1 MPTFPNGFVW
11 GVSTAAYQIEG
22 AVHEGGRG
30 ASIWDTFSHTPGRV
44 ANGDTGDVAC
54 DHVHRYRE
62 DVDLMADLGVDAY
75 RFSVAWSRLFP
86 EGRGRPNRSGRDF
99 YDRLIDTL
107 LEAGVAPWICPFHW
121 DLPQALQ
128 DRGGWSARDTVH
140 HFTDYVAFLA
150 EAYGDRVG
158 HFLLINEPNVYA
170 LLGHLLGVHAPGVAD
185 VAAFGAATHHLNLA
199 TGQGIELLRSLGDW
213 QLGTVL
219 NLQPVHAVDGDDEGD
234 LGAAALFD
242 AVWNRNALDPLLR
255 GSYPDLTHALVE
267 PFVVDGDLDRIHQR
281 LDLLGVNYYTRVL
294 VRADPASLVGI
305 AQAPVPAD
313 AETTATGW
321 EVTPDALREQL
332 LELKCDYGNPPVF
345 VTENGAAF
353 ADEITP
359 AGSVHDTARVRYLE
373 RHLAALHE
381 ALEAGADVRGYFV
394 WSLLDNFE
402 WTEGYQM
409 RFGIVHV
416 DFANQER
423 TLKASFA
430 RFREIITDNGFTESE
445 G

>member
-1 MPTFPNGFVW
+1 MPTFPKGFVW
-11 GVSTAAYQIEG
+11 GASTAAYQIEG

-30 ASIWDTFSHTPGRV
+30 ATTWDTFSHTPGKV

-62 DVDLMADLGVDAY
+62 DVGLMADLGVGAY

-86 EGRGRPNRSGRDF
+86 EGRGRPNRSGVDF

-107 LEAGVAPWICPFHW
+107 LEEGVAPWICPFHW

-140 HFTDYVAFLA
+140 YFTDYVAFLA
-150 EAYGDRVG
+150 QAYGDRVG

-170 LLGHLLGVHAPGVAD
+170 FFGHLLGVHAPGVAD
-185 VAAFGAATHHLNLA
+185 VSAFAATTHHLNLA

-219 NLQPVHAVDGDDEGD
+219 SLQPVHPADEDDERD
-234 LGAAALFD
+234 QESAALFD

-255 GSYPDLTHALVE
+255 GSYPDLSHAMVE
-267 PFVVDGDLDRIHQR
+267 PYVVDGDLNRIRQP
-281 LDLLGVNYYTRVL
+281 LDLLGVNYYTRFL
-294 VRADPASLVGI
+294 VRADPSSLIGVGQVS
-305 AQAPVPAD
+305 APAD
-313 AETTATGW
+313 AETTALGW
-321 EVTPDALREQL
+321 EVAPDGLRQQL
-332 LELKCDYGNPPVF
+332 LELKRDYGNPPVF

-353 ADEITP
+353 ADEVTP
-359 AGSVHDTARVRYLE
+359 AGSVVDSARVRYLE
-373 RHLAALHE
+373 RHLAALHG

-402 WTEGYQM
+402 WAEGYQR

-416 DFANQER
+416 DFATQER
-423 TLKASFA
+423 TPKASFD
-430 RFREIITDNGFTESE
+430 RFRQIIADNGFTEGE